1 MRWSLHDRV
10 RRGQRVDAKAVLA
23 IFLTALHEYGFV
35 VTKGDVSREIA
46 TFGASPIPSRLDL
59 VAVRGSEVCGFVVLT
74 EPSQGCGEIA
84 HLFVDARHRQRGLGT
99 TLIDACIEEARNRG
113 YRELMLE
120 TDTAFRDARRYYERH
135 GWMLMPHFAGT
146 TTRTYV
152 KRLIG
157 ARPSIT
163 SVRQMHEM
171 REIPEVSQT
180 RIRINPERDGDR
192 KVDAP
197 QVASESLQRKAQ
209 RG

>member
-10 RRGQRVDAKAVLA
+10 RQGQRIDAKAVLA
-23 IFLTALHEYGFV
+23 IFLSALQEYGFTV
-35 VTKGDVSREIA
+35 AKRNVSQEIA
-46 TFGASPIPSRLDL
+46 TFGASSIPSRLDL

-99 TLIDACIEEARNRG
+99 MLIEACVEEARNRG

-135 GWMLMPHFAGT
+135 GWTLMPHFAGT

-157 ARPSIT
+157 AQPST
-163 SVRQMHEM
+163 TTLRAVRGV
-171 REIPEVSQT
+171 PEVSET
-180 RIRINPERDGDR
+180 RIRIDVDR
-192 KVDAP
+192 
-197 QVASESLQRKAQ
+197 QVGPAQAASEPLQRKTQ